1 MLSVETMST
10 RPGGTVGKPAQPQR
24 ATGQVPKD
32 GEAVWIATQDLRA
45 EIARRV
51 NVSDGGLVVREL
63 VGPGCTVGTL
73 RERLAAKTKLLDLDL
88 DQVRD
93 LALAESWVRGHLL
106 ILPTPKPAKEAQ
118 RRPAKE
124 ARQRPAK
131 EARRRPA
138 MGEQRRQ
145 ETANG
150 SRRPSA
156 VALAGKDRKTIDR
169 VWRDAEAFLNEPLT
183 VHVKRALRS
192 GSTPAEVVRQVA
204 RRSQQWARLTG
215 RQVLWLA
222 EQPDPDPRRWVR
234 PDRPGV
240 GRDPEQRR
248 GGFWESIRNERYVRE
263 VGGGLPTL
271 GKRR

>member
-1 MLSVETMST
+1 MV
-10 RPGGTVGKPAQPQR
+10 
-24 ATGQVPKD
+24 
-32 GEAVWIATQDLRA
+32 GEAVWIGTQDLRA

-73 RERLAAKTKLLDLDL
+73 RERLAARTKLLDLDL

-106 ILPTPKPAKEAQ
+106 ILPTPKPAREAQ
-118 RRPAKE
+118 RRSAKE
-124 ARQRPAK
+124 ARWRPAT
-131 EARRRPA
+131 
-138 MGEQRRQ
+138 GGQRRQ
-145 ETANG
+145 EGVNG
-150 SRRPSA
+150 SGRPSA
-156 VALAGKDRKTIDR
+156 VALTGKDRKTIER

-183 VHVKRALRS
+183 VHVKRALRG

-204 RRSQQWARLTG
+204 RRSQQWARLTE

-234 PDRPGV
+234 PDKPGV